1 MKFHYGMMALVA
13 ASLMLA
19 SCETMGSYS
28 SVSSNQAN
36 VASQAIPATVV
47 SAVPTTIDTS
57 STGRN
62 LGTGIGAAL
71 GAGSGALLG
80 RGKGQIVS
88 AVGFGALGALA
99 GRYAVDATGNTT
111 GQRLTVKVDGSKTM
125 YTVVQPVYKEI
136 GQIPVG
142 THGMFMLGGNSHFV
156 PDGVGAAY

>member
-1 MKFHYGMMALVA
+1 MKFHYGMTTLVA

-19 SCETMGSYS
+19 SCETMGSLN
-28 SVSSNQAN
+28 SVPSNQAN
-36 VASQAIPATVV
+36 VASQTLPATVV
-47 SAVPTTIDTS
+47 SAQQTTIDTS

-99 GRYAVDATGNTT
+99 GRYAVDAAGKTT
-111 GQRLTVKVDGSKTM
+111 AQKLTVKIDGSKTM

-136 GQIPVG
+136 GLIPVG
-142 THGMFMLGGNSHFV
+142 THGMFQLGGNSQFI
-156 PDGVGAAY
+156 PDGM

>member
-1 MKFHYGMMALVA
+1 MKMHYYVMSLVA

-19 SCETMGSYS
+19 SCETMGSMN
-28 SVSSNQAN
+28 SVNANAAN
-36 VASQAIPATVV
+36 VASQTLPATVV
-47 SAVPTTIDTS
+47 SAQQTTIDTT

-80 RGKGQIVS
+80 KGKGQIVS

-99 GRYAVDATGNTT
+99 GRYTVDAAGKTAA
-111 GQRLTVKVDGSKTM
+111 QRLTVQVDGSKTM

-136 GQIPVG
+136 GIIPVG
-142 THGMFMLGGNSHFV
+142 THGMFQLGGNSQFI
-156 PDGVGAAY
+156 PDGM